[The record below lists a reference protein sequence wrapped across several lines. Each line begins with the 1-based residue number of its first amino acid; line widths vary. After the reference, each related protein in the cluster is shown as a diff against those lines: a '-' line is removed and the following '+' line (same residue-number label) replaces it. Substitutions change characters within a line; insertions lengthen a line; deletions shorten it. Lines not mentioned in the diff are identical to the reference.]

1 MDINSDINVLGGL
14 SDFSAILYFSHR
26 EGPQSNVGKEF
37 STLPT
42 MRTHKTYKR
51 YRKAILNSILSY
63 RNQSIESM
71 IRSSLDTS
79 GLSDN
84 NLFLLF
90 WNMSANNEL
99 FNYINTNVFFPAYY
113 SGRASIRK
121 NEVLACLIELKQKEL
136 AMGDWSINTID
147 LTASKYLTLLKK
159 FHLLEGVQRKSIL
172 HHFINDEAFLNFIYW
187 VIEIEESKNIL
198 NSKWL
203 QYSLME
209 EDVFIE
215 KIMQKRFMKIFNI
228 DFTGNNLQIEVLIP
242 YGVVYDEFK

>member
-14 SDFSAILYFSHR
+14 SDFSAILYFSHIER
-26 EGPQSNVGKEF
+26 PQSNLSKENR
-37 STLPT
+37 TLPT
-42 MRTHKTYKR
+42 MRTNKTYKR
-51 YRKAILNSILSY
+51 YRKAILNSILNY
-63 RNQSIESM
+63 RNQSIEAI
-71 IRSSLDTS
+71 IRRSLDTN

-84 NLFLLF
+84 NLLLLF

-121 NEVLACLIELKQKEL
+121 DEVLACLVDLKQKEI
-136 AMGDWSINTID
+136 AIGDWSTNTID

-228 DFTGNNLQIEVLIP
+228 DFTGNILQIEVLIP
-242 YGVVYDEFK
+242 YEVMCDEFK